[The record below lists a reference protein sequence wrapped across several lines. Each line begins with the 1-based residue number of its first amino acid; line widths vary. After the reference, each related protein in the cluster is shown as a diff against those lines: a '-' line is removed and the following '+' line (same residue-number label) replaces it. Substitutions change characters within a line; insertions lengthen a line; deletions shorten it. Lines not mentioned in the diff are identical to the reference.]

1 MKKLLLY
8 SLALFALPAMAQI
21 SIDLSDMAVVGDVI
35 SRKADTL
42 TPITGPGSAGANQ
55 TWTMTTISSNPTY
68 ILNENTSVVTVAST
82 PYAAQFSGSNIS
94 MTNDNVSYVYINQ
107 NSTTMTTQGGA
118 GDLLLLGNTIVA
130 PLNPDLKLHNFPR
143 TYNSTFTDNYA
154 TDITINGSVISP
166 LVSQVRYKRVATV
179 TDVTD
184 GWGSITT
191 PNGTYNDVLR
201 VKRTDHGKDT
211 IWILPT
217 IGFPPAW
224 SVFSTKDDTSFS
236 YQWLGKE
243 MKLAV
248 AELNY
253 DSLDQPK
260 TFKWTLLPPPGTVGV
275 SENANS
281 TNAELF
287 PVPASEN
294 VSLRLGNELE
304 AGEYFFTVYD
314 VAGKMLM
321 QEKVYATAN
330 STYNFSVQNLPQGLY
345 AWQFMDRNNLHKAAG
360 KLSIVR

>member
-1 MKKLLLY
+1 MKKLVLL
-8 SLALFALPAMAQI
+8 SLSILSFSAFAQI

-42 TPITGPGSAGANQ
+42 TPITGPGPAGANQ
-55 TWTMTTISSNPTY
+55 TWTMTTISSNTAY

-82 PYAAQFSGSNIS
+82 PYAAQFSSSNVA
-94 MTNDNVSYVYINQ
+94 MTNDNVSYVYMNQ
-107 NSTTMTTQGGA
+107 NSTTLTTQGGA
-118 GDLLLLGNTIVA
+118 GDLLMLGNTIVA

-143 TYNSTFTDNYA
+143 TYNSTFSDNYA
-154 TDITINGSVISP
+154 IDVTINGSVISP

-201 VKRTDHGKDT
+201 VKRTDQGKDT

-248 AELNY
+248 AELSY

-260 TFKWTLLPPPGTVGV
+260 TFKWTLLPPTGTVGV
-275 SENANS
+275 EENTIS
-281 TNAELF
+281 TELF
-287 PVPASEN
+287 PVPAAET

-304 AGEYFFTVYD
+304 TGEYFFTVYD

-330 STYNFSVQNLPQGLY
+330 STYNFSVQNLPQGIY
-345 AWQFMDRNNLHKAAG
+345 AWQFTDRNNLHKAAG
-360 KLSIVR
+360 KLSVVR

>member
-1 MKKLLLY
+1 MKKLLLFSLSIFSY
-8 SLALFALPAMAQI
+8 SAFAQI
-21 SIDLSDMAVVGDVI
+21 SIDLTDMAVVGDVI
-35 SRKADTL
+35 NRKADTL
-42 TPITGPGSAGANQ
+42 TPITGPGPAGANQ

-68 ILNENTSVVTVAST
+68 ILNENTSAVTVAST
-82 PYAAQFSGSNIS
+82 PYAAQFSNSNIAL
-94 MTNDNVSYVYINQ
+94 TNDNVSFVYLNQ

-118 GDLLLLGNTIVA
+118 GDLLMLGNTIVA
-130 PLNPDLKLHNFPR
+130 PLNPDLTLHHFPR

-154 TDITINGSVISP
+154 VDVTINGSVISP

-191 PNGTYNDVLR
+191 PAGTYNDVLR
-201 VKRTDHGKDT
+201 VKRSDHGKDT

-217 IGFPPAW
+217 IGFPPTW
-224 SVFSTKDDTSFS
+224 SVFSTKNDTSFS

-260 TFKWTLLPPPGTVGV
+260 TFKWTLTPPPGTVGV
-275 SENANS
+275 AANSGAANS
-281 TNAELF
+281 TLF
-287 PVPASEN
+287 PVPANEY
-294 VSLRLGNELE
+294 VSLRLGNEFE

-314 VAGKMLM
+314 VTGKMLM

-330 STYNFSVQNLPQGLY
+330 STYNFSVQHLPQGFY
-345 AWQFMDRNNLHKAAG
+345 SWQFIDRNNLHKAAG
-360 KLSIVR
+360 KLSVVR

>member
-1 MKKLLLY
+1 MKKLLLL
-8 SLALFALPAMAQI
+8 SLSIFSFSAFAQI
-21 SIDLSDMAVVGDVI
+21 SIDLSDIAAIGDVI
-35 SRKADTL
+35 NRKADTL
-42 TPITGPGSAGANQ
+42 TPITGPGPAGANQ
-55 TWTMTTISSNPTY
+55 TWTMTTISSNPAY

-82 PYAAQFSGSNIS
+82 PYAAQFTNSNVA
-94 MTNDNVSYVYINQ
+94 MTNDNVSFVYTNH
-107 NSTTMTTQGGA
+107 NSASMTTQGGA
-118 GDLLLLGNTIVA
+118 GDLLMLGNTIVA
-130 PLNPDLKLHNFPR
+130 PLNPDLTLHNFPR

-154 TDITINGSVISP
+154 VDVTINGSVISP

-179 TDVTD
+179 TDLTD

-260 TFKWTLLPPPGTVGV
+260 TFKWTLLPPPGTVGI
-275 SENANS
+275 EEKTIS
-281 TNAELF
+281 TELF
-287 PVPASEN
+287 PVPASET
-294 VSLRLGNELE
+294 VSLRLGNKVET
-304 AGEYFFTVYD
+304 GEYFFTVYD

-330 STYNFSVQNLPQGLY
+330 SSYNFPVQNLPQGLY
-345 AWQFMDRNNLHKAAG
+345 AWQFMDRNNLPQASG
-360 KLSIVR
+360 KLSVVR

>member
-1 MKKLLLY
+1 MKKLLLL
-8 SLALFALPAMAQI
+8 SLSIFSFSAFAQI
-21 SIDLSDMAVVGDVI
+21 SIDLTDMAAIGDVI

-42 TPITGPGSAGANQ
+42 TPITGPGPAGANQ
-55 TWTMTTISSNPTY
+55 TWTMTTISSNTAY

-82 PYAAQFSGSNIS
+82 PYSAQFSSSNIS
-94 MTNDNVSYVYINQ
+94 MTNDNASYVYINQ

-118 GDLLLLGNTIVA
+118 GDLLMLGNTIVA

-143 TYNSTFTDNYA
+143 TYNSSFTDNYA
-154 TDITINGSVISP
+154 VDVTINGSVISP

-191 PNGTYNDVLR
+191 PNGTYSDVLR
-201 VKRTDHGKDT
+201 VKRSDHGKDT

-236 YQWLGKE
+236 YQWLGKQ

-260 TFKWTLLPPPGTVGV
+260 TFKWTLLPPPGTVSV
-275 SENANS
+275 SENVAVA
-281 TNAELF
+281 NAELF
-287 PVPASEN
+287 PVPAAET
-294 VSLRLGNELE
+294 VSLRIGNELE

-345 AWQFMDRNNLHKAAG
+345 SWQFMNRNNLHKASG
-360 KLSIVR
+360 KLSVVR

>member
-1 MKKLLLY
+1 MKKLLLF
-8 SLALFALPAMAQI
+8 SLSIFSFSAFAQI
-21 SIDLSDMAVVGDVI
+21 SIDLSDIAVIGDVI
-35 SRKADTL
+35 NRKADTL
-42 TPITGPGSAGANQ
+42 TPITGPGPAGANQ

-82 PYAAQFSGSNIS
+82 PYAAQFSNSNVA
-94 MTNDNVSYVYINQ
+94 MTNDNASYAYTNH
-107 NSTTMTTQGGA
+107 NSSTMTTQGGA
-118 GDLLLLGNTIVA
+118 GDLLMLGNTIVA

-143 TYNSTFTDNYA
+143 TYNNSFTDNYA
-154 TDITINGSVISP
+154 VDVTINGSVISP

-191 PNGTYNDVLR
+191 PNGTYSDVLR
-201 VKRTDHGKDT
+201 VKRSDHGKDT

-224 SVFSTKDDTSFS
+224 SVFSTKDDTTYS
-236 YQWLGKE
+236 YQWLGKQ

-260 TFKWTLLPPPGTVGV
+260 TFKWTLLPPPGTVGF
-275 SENANS
+275 SENVAVA
-281 TNAELF
+281 NAELF
-287 PVPASEN
+287 PVPAAET

-330 STYNFSVQNLPQGLY
+330 STYNFSVQNLPQGFY
-345 AWQFMDRNNLHKAAG
+345 SWQFIDRNNLHKASG
-360 KLSIVR
+360 KLSVVR